1 MSDIVTNSK
10 ARHDYNITETYEAG
24 LALRGTEVK
33 ALRAGGGQIREAFAR
48 LDRNGEAWL
57 INAHIGEYSHGN
69 LNNHNPTAPRK
80 LLLHRRE
87 LAYLQ
92 TLTQA
97 KGHTLV
103 PLKLYWKDGKVK
115 LLIGVGKGKE
125 TADKRDDLRQRETD
139 KQIRNAT
146 MRRIKGG

>member
-1 MSDIVTNSK
+1 M
-10 ARHDYNITETYEAG
+10 
-24 LALRGTEVK
+24 
-33 ALRAGGGQIREAFAR
+33 
-48 LDRNGEAWL
+48 
-57 INAHIGEYSHGN
+57 
-69 LNNHNPTAPRK
+69 
-80 LLLHRRE
+80 LHRRE